1 MIFRRR
7 KAKSKWELGLHDQ
20 HVGRMH
26 RVRFIV
32 PPARNDREDI
42 ARQYEAL
49 GYRQIKI
56 PKDKIG
62 RPFLSPENCCEAFG
76 VPTNMTQLRYL
87 LCIGTTWKEPPPSK
101 HRSRRQLKKI
111 RRKTAKPLYDS
122 TPHTMRVSTTLVA
135 KIAKLAGLK
144 ILDDATLSVAKSLQ
158 YGKR

>member
-7 KAKSKWELGLHDQ
+7 KTKPKWTLGLHDQ

-32 PPARNDREDI
+32 PPARNDKEEID
-42 ARQYEAL
+42 RQHEAL
-49 GYRQIKI
+49 GYRLVKL
-56 PKDKIG
+56 PTTKIG
-62 RPFLSPENCCEAFG
+62 RPFVSPDNCCEAFG
-76 VPTNMTQLRYL
+76 VPTHMTQLRYL
-87 LCIGTTWKEPPPSK
+87 AQIGTTWKEPPPSK

-122 TPHTMRVSTTLVA
+122 TPRTMRVSTTLVA

-144 ILDDATLSVAKSLQ
+144 ILDDATFSVAKSLQ